1 MPARR
6 RSSPRPGWLRAHL
19 AKWPMLVYRLGLGT
33 LLTPWVLLLTT
44 RGRVTGQARRTPLWY
59 VREGDVVY
67 CISGWGTT
75 SDWSRNLSKD
85 SRALVQIGRRRWE
98 TRGLFVSSSGER
110 EKVLRTLKRRYG
122 PLVTLLYHMDRL
134 TMVAFSLDTPEDG
147 LDLGGETGGRVS

>member
-1 MPARR
+1 
-6 RSSPRPGWLRAHL
+6 
-19 AKWPMLVYRLGLGT
+19 MLVYRLGLGT